1 MLKKTEG
8 VVLSAIRYKES
19 SIIVRIF
26 SRELGL
32 KSYIINGVRTQ
43 GAKSKAAL
51 YQPMTLLDL
60 VVYEKEGAGL
70 QRISEAKIDYAYQ
83 LIPFDFVRSGILM
96 FMAEVCSK
104 TLYENYQNEWLF
116 DFLKSSLKQLDQK
129 NIDIKHFPLV
139 FLIQEANYLGFGP
152 EIASDYLEES
162 KTLPFS
168 PEELPLVHEYLEKLI
183 EEGFLCDFKAGI
195 QVRRKLLDYLLNFF
209 SEQLDNSSPWKSMA
223 ILRQLMA

>member
-70 QRISEAKIDYAYQ
+70 QRI
-83 LIPFDFVRSGILM
+83 
-96 FMAEVCSK
+96 
-104 TLYENYQNEWLF
+104 
-116 DFLKSSLKQLDQK
+116 
-129 NIDIKHFPLV
+129 
-139 FLIQEANYLGFGP
+139 
-152 EIASDYLEES
+152 
-162 KTLPFS
+162 
-168 PEELPLVHEYLEKLI
+168 
-183 EEGFLCDFKAGI
+183 
-195 QVRRKLLDYLLNFF
+195 
-209 SEQLDNSSPWKSMA
+209 
-223 ILRQLMA
+223 